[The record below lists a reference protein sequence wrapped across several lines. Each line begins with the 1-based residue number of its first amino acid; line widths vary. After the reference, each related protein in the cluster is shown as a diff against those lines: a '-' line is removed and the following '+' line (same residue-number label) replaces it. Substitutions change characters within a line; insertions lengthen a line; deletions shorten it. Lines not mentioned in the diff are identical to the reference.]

1 MKIAIIIFAVITIF
15 ALWYLIVSVGSY
27 FEAKENR
34 IKRSLLEPVS
44 PEINS
49 SMIERLDFENQ
60 FLTLIDDLL
69 NTEIACMIKSYMI
82 LGNPYP
88 IINLDRDVKTLSD
101 TVYNAIKKAMNMSG
115 KISETVAHKIGEEI
129 YTKHANENTPINI
142 SEIETDVFNLLVK
155 HGHKNTA
162 KSYEGYTFK
171 L

>member
-1 MKIAIIIFAVITIF
+1 MKISIIIFAVITIF
-15 ALWYLIVSVGSY
+15 ALWYLIVSIGSY

-44 PEINS
+44 PKINS

-101 TVYNAIKKAMNMSG
+101 TVYNAIKKEVFVDNVHFLTDDYLMSYIT
-115 KISETVAHKIGEEI
+115 KKATLLLLLSIKDITAIGTGPEN
-129 YTKHANENTPINI
+129 NE
-142 SEIETDVFNLLVK
+142 
-155 HGHKNTA
+155 
-162 KSYEGYTFK
+162 
-171 L
+171 